1 MDPLQH
7 AARREGI
14 GIVMRHLIVTDSD
27 IIESIGFDWPG
38 SNNGLLGFMEVV
50 FKATPDVVYRY
61 SSVDPEDFVRLISA
75 ESIGHAFHEKFRK
88 TKHPFTKSD
97 RKRPTLKK

>member
-1 MDPLQH
+1 
-7 AARREGI
+7 
-14 GIVMRHLIVTDSD
+14 MRHLLVTDSD
-27 IIESIGFDWPG
+27 IIESVGFEPTAY
-38 SNNGLLGFMEVV
+38 LLGTLEVV

-61 SSVDPEDFVRLISA
+61 EKVGFDTFTSMISA
-75 ESIGHAFHEKFRK
+75 DSIGKAFHESFRK